1 MSWLNKFKKNG
12 KQTAG
17 YLTADTS
24 AAGKPVAGIIEQSV
38 NFEVTRE
45 HSIRQSERR
54 AWMVAASSCTLA
66 LILAAGYFFVMPLKE
81 KVPYIVS
88 VDSNSGVSMVA
99 KLSDSF
105 DNMSVSSREALNKAN
120 ITNFITAY
128 EAYDWD
134 LWSKRDSY
142 IVYAMAQGSVL
153 RDYQVLYA
161 DKFISPDVIFG
172 RKKVRRVKVKS
183 LVLTDKNAQGIPT
196 GATISFERIV
206 IDKAYESAMFAETL
220 VATMAFEY
228 ASNLEMKE
236 EMRIHNPLGFRV
248 TAYRVDPEATS
259 STSRDLV
266 LRELSN
272 AVVGQPLK
280 APAVATPQPKN

>member
-1 MSWLNKFKKNG
+1 MSWLNNFKKNG

-17 YLTADTS
+17 DPAADIPL
-24 AAGKPVAGIIEQSV
+24 AGKPVAGIIEQSV

-45 HSIRQSERR
+45 HAIRQSERR
-54 AWMVAASSCTLA
+54 AWMVATSSCTLA
-66 LILAAGYFFVMPLKE
+66 LMLAAGYFFVMPLKE

-88 VDSNSGVSMVA
+88 VDSNSGVSIVA

-105 DNMSVSSREALNKAN
+105 DSMSVSSRDALNKAN

-134 LWSKRDSY
+134 LWSKRDGY
-142 IVYAMAQGSVL
+142 IVYSMAQGGVL
-153 RDYQVLYA
+153 KAYQELYA

-172 RKKVRRVKVKS
+172 RKKIRRVKVKS
-183 LVLTDKNAQGIPT
+183 LVLTDKNAKGVPT

-206 IDKAYESAMFAETL
+206 IDKAYETAMIAETL
-220 VATMAFEY
+220 VATIAFEY

-272 AVVGQPLK
+272 AVVGQPIK
-280 APAVATPQPKN
+280 APTVATPSPRN

>member
-1 MSWLNKFKKNG
+1 MSWLNKLKKNG
-12 KQTAG
+12 KQ
-17 YLTADTS
+17 
-24 AAGKPVAGIIEQSV
+24 AAGEPNADMPTGSNPAADVIERSV
-38 NFEVTRE
+38 NFEITRE
-45 HSIRQSERR
+45 HAIRQSERR

-66 LILAAGYFFVMPLKE
+66 LVLAAGYFFVMPLKE

-88 VDSNSGVSMVA
+88 VDSNSGVSIVA
-99 KLSDSF
+99 KLSDTF
-105 DNMSVSSREALNKAN
+105 DNMTVSSRDALNKAN

-134 LWSKRDSY
+134 LWNKRDGY
-142 IVYAMAQGSVL
+142 IVYSMAEGGVL
-153 RDYQVLYA
+153 KAYQELYA

-172 RKKVRRVKVKS
+172 RKKVRRVKIKS
-183 LVLTDKNAQGIPT
+183 LVLTDKNAKGIPT

-206 IDKAYESAMFAETL
+206 IDKAYETAMFAETL

-259 STSRDLV
+259 STSRDLI

-272 AVVGQPLK
+272 AAVGQQLK
-280 APAVATPQPKN
+280 APTVATPQPRN